1 MVLFVSTFPITYN
14 KKGDGEA
21 RNEASRDHKHLLSSW
36 PHDSIFLKCMLKLL
50 YNFEMSIMI
59 CIVAFYDITNSPEDK
74 RKIVQIDD
82 TSTKFRILDPLQV
95 GNDLR

>member
-1 MVLFVSTFPITYN
+1 
-14 KKGDGEA
+14 
-21 RNEASRDHKHLLSSW
+21 
-36 PHDSIFLKCMLKLL
+36 
-50 YNFEMSIMI
+50 MSIMI

-82 TSTKFRILDPLQV
+82 TSTKFRTLDPLQT